1 MFFYNGS
8 LKGNFMEN
16 NNNIKL
22 TTLIIATLASFVSP
36 FIAAAINIALP
47 AIGSEFQTNAIL
59 LSWIPTSFLLASAM
73 FAVPFGRLADIFGMK
88 RIFTYGIITFT
99 IASFLCAAAP
109 SSMFLLAFLV
119 LQGIGSAMIFVTSI
133 AIVTHVFPPKER
145 GKALGITITSVYVSL
160 ALGPVLGGIMTQ
172 VLGWRSLFL
181 LMIPV
186 GLIVLALT
194 FWKLREEWAACKGE
208 KFDLWGSV
216 VYSISLFLIIYGFS
230 LLPEITGAI
239 STALGI
245 IGMIGFVILELK
257 TKSPV
262 FEVKLFKNAT
272 FAFSNLASLI
282 SYSATFAVVF
292 LLSLYLQYI
301 KGLSPGNAG
310 LILIAQ
316 PVVMAILAPIAGRLS
331 DKYNPRLIASLG
343 MALTT
348 IGLLLFVFLNANTS
362 YEFIIAGLIIL
373 GAGFGLFS
381 SPNTNAIMGSV
392 EKRFYGVASASV
404 GTMRLIGQT
413 LSMGTVLIIFAL
425 YIGNVQIMPSE
436 YPALLLSVQIA
447 FIVFT
452 VLCFVG
458 IFASLAK
465 SRESKQ

>member
-1 MFFYNGS
+1 
-8 LKGNFMEN
+8 MEN

-22 TTLIIATLASFVSP
+22 TALIIATLASFVSP

-99 IASFLCAAAP
+99 IASFLCAVAP

-133 AIVTHVFPPKER
+133 AIVTHIFPPKER

-186 GLIVLALT
+186 GLIVIALT
-194 FWKLREEWAACKGE
+194 FWKLKEEWALCKGE
-208 KFDLWGSV
+208 KFDLPGSII
-216 VYSISLFLIIYGFS
+216 YSISLFLIIYGFS
-230 LLPEITGAI
+230 LLPEVTGAI

-245 IGMIGFVILELK
+245 IGIIGFVILELK
-257 TKSPV
+257 TESPV
-262 FEVKLFKNAT
+262 FEIKLFKNAT
-272 FAFSNLASLI
+272 FAFSNLAALI

-301 KGLSPGNAG
+301 KG
-310 LILIAQ
+310 
-316 PVVMAILAPIAGRLS
+316 
-331 DKYNPRLIASLG
+331 
-343 MALTT
+343 
-348 IGLLLFVFLNANTS
+348 
-362 YEFIIAGLIIL
+362 
-373 GAGFGLFS
+373 
-381 SPNTNAIMGSV
+381 
-392 EKRFYGVASASV
+392 
-404 GTMRLIGQT
+404 
-413 LSMGTVLIIFAL
+413 
-425 YIGNVQIMPSE
+425 
-436 YPALLLSVQIA
+436 
-447 FIVFT
+447 
-452 VLCFVG
+452 
-458 IFASLAK
+458 
-465 SRESKQ
+465 

>member
-1 MFFYNGS
+1 
-8 LKGNFMEN
+8 MEN
-16 NNNIKL
+16 NNNTKM
-22 TTLIIATLASFVSP
+22 TALIIATLASFVSP

-47 AIGSEFQTNAIL
+47 AIGSEFQTNAVL

-88 RIFTYGIITFT
+88 RIFTYGIIIFT
-99 IASFLCAAAP
+99 IASFLSATAT
-109 SSMFLLAFLV
+109 STMSLLAFLV
-119 LQGIGSAMIFVTSI
+119 LQGIGSAMIFVTSV

-145 GKALGITITSVYVSL
+145 GKAIGITITSVYVSL
-160 ALGPVLGGIMTQ
+160 SLGPVLGGIMTQ

-181 LMIPV
+181 LMIPL
-186 GLIVLALT
+186 GLVVLALT
-194 FWKLREEWAACKGE
+194 FWKLKGEWAVCKGE
-208 KFDLWGSV
+208 KFDLSGSV
-216 VYSISLFLIIYGFS
+216 VYSIALFLIIYGFS
-230 LLPEITGAI
+230 LLPEITGIIAT
-239 STALGI
+239 SLGI
-245 IGMIGFVILELK
+245 IGIIAFIILELK

-262 FEVKLFKNAT
+262 FEIKLFKNAT
-272 FAFSNLASLI
+272 FAFSNLAALI

-310 LILIAQ
+310 LILISQ
-316 PVVMAILAPIAGRLS
+316 PIVMAILAPIAGRLS
-331 DKYNPRLIASLG
+331 DRYNPRLIASIG
-343 MALTT
+343 MAFTT
-348 IGLLLFVFLNANTS
+348 IGLLFFVFLNANTS

-425 YIGNVQIMPSE
+425 YLGNVQIMPSE
-436 YPALLLSVQIA
+436 YPSLLLSTQIA

-465 SRESKQ
+465 SGGSKQ

>member
-1 MFFYNGS
+1 
-8 LKGNFMEN
+8 MEN
-16 NNNIKL
+16 NNNAKMTAL
-22 TTLIIATLASFVSP
+22 LIATLASFVTP
-36 FIAAAINIALP
+36 FISAAINIALP
-47 AIGSEFQTNAIL
+47 AIGSEFQANAIL

-88 RIFTYGIITFT
+88 RVFTYGVITFT
-99 IASFLCAAAP
+99 IASFLCAVAP
-109 SSMFLLAFLV
+109 STMFLLAFLV
-119 LQGIGSAMIFVTSI
+119 LQGIGAAMIFVTSV
-133 AIVTHVFPPKER
+133 AILTHVFPPNER
-145 GKALGITITSVYVSL
+145 GKAIGIAITSVYVSL
-160 ALGPVLGGIMTQ
+160 SLGPVLGGIMTQ

-181 LMIPV
+181 LMIPL
-186 GLIVLALT
+186 GLIVLAFT
-194 FWKLREEWAACKGE
+194 FWKLKGEWAVCKGE
-208 KFDLWGSV
+208 KFDLTGSV
-216 VYSISLFLIIYGFS
+216 VYSIALFLIIYGFS

-239 STALGI
+239 ATILGI
-245 IGMIGFVILELK
+245 IGIIAFVILELR

-262 FEVKLFKNAT
+262 FEINLFKNAT
-272 FAFSNLASLI
+272 FAFSNLAALI

-331 DKYNPRLIASLG
+331 DRYNPRLIASAG

-348 IGLLLFVFLNANTS
+348 IGLMFFVFLNANTS
-362 YEFIIAGLIIL
+362 YEFIIAALIIL

-425 YIGNVQIMPSE
+425 YIGNVQIMPAE
-436 YPALLLSVQIA
+436 YPALLSSVQIA

-465 SRESKQ
+465 SGESKH

>member
-1 MFFYNGS
+1 
-8 LKGNFMEN
+8 MEN
-16 NNNIKL
+16 NNNAKMTAL
-22 TTLIIATLASFVSP
+22 LIATLASFVTP
-36 FIAAAINIALP
+36 FISAAINIALP
-47 AIGSEFQTNAIL
+47 AIGSEFQANAIL

-88 RIFTYGIITFT
+88 RVFTYGVITFT
-99 IASFLCAAAP
+99 IASFLCAVAP
-109 SSMFLLAFLV
+109 STMFLLAFLV
-119 LQGIGSAMIFVTSI
+119 LQGIGAAMIFVTSV
-133 AIVTHVFPPKER
+133 AILTHVFPPNER
-145 GKALGITITSVYVSL
+145 GKAIGIAITSVYVSL
-160 ALGPVLGGIMTQ
+160 SLGPVLGGIMTQ

-181 LMIPV
+181 LMIPL
-186 GLIVLALT
+186 GLIVLAFT
-194 FWKLREEWAACKGE
+194 FWKLKGEWAVCKGE
-208 KFDLWGSV
+208 KFDLTGSV
-216 VYSISLFLIIYGFS
+216 VYSIALFLIIYGFS

-239 STALGI
+239 ATILGI
-245 IGMIGFVILELK
+245 IGIIAFVILELR
-257 TKSPV
+257 TESPV
-262 FEVKLFKNAT
+262 FEINLFKNAT
-272 FAFSNLASLI
+272 FAFSNLAALI

-331 DKYNPRLIASLG
+331 DRYNPRLIASAG

-348 IGLLLFVFLNANTS
+348 IGLMFFVFLNANTS
-362 YEFIIAGLIIL
+362 YEFIIAALIIL

-425 YIGNVQIMPSE
+425 YIGNVQIMPAE
-436 YPALLLSVQIA
+436 YPALLSSVQIA

-465 SRESKQ
+465 SGESKH

>member
-1 MFFYNGS
+1 
-8 LKGNFMEN
+8 METN
-16 NNNIKL
+16 NNAKMSA
-22 TTLIIATLASFVSP
+22 LIIATLASFVSP

-47 AIGSEFQTNAIL
+47 AIGSEFQTNAII

-88 RIFTYGIITFT
+88 RIFTYGIIIFT
-99 IASFLCAAAP
+99 IASFLSAVAP
-109 SSMFLLAFLV
+109 STMFLLAFLV
-119 LQGIGSAMIFVTSI
+119 LQGIGSAMIFVTSV

-145 GKALGITITSVYVSL
+145 GKAIGITITSVYVSL
-160 ALGPVLGGIMTQ
+160 SLGPVLGGIMTQ
-172 VLGWRSLFL
+172 ALGWRSLFL
-181 LMIPV
+181 LMVPV
-186 GLIVLALT
+186 GLAVLALT
-194 FWKLREEWAACKGE
+194 FWKLNGEWATCKGE
-208 KFDLWGSV
+208 KFDLAGSV
-216 VYSISLFLIIYGFS
+216 VYSIALFLIIYGFS

-239 STALGI
+239 VTALGI
-245 IGMIGFVILELK
+245 IGIIGFVILELR
-257 TKSPV
+257 TESPV
-262 FEVKLFKNAT
+262 FEINLFKNAT
-272 FAFSNLASLI
+272 FAFSNLAALI

-310 LILIAQ
+310 LVLIAQ
-316 PVVMAILAPIAGRLS
+316 PVVMAVLAPIAGRLS
-331 DKYNPRLIASLG
+331 DRYNPRLIASVG

-348 IGLLLFVFLNANTS
+348 IGLMFFVFLNANTS

-425 YIGNVQIMPSE
+425 YIGNVQITPAE
-436 YPALLLSVQIA
+436 HPALLLSVQIA

-465 SRESKQ
+465 SGESKQ

>member
-1 MFFYNGS
+1 
-8 LKGNFMEN
+8 MEN
-16 NNNIKL
+16 NNNAKMSAL
-22 TTLIIATLASFVSP
+22 LIATLASFVSP

-99 IASFLCAAAP
+99 FASFLCAVAP
-109 SSMFLLAFLV
+109 STMFLLAFLV
-119 LQGIGSAMIFVTSI
+119 LQGIGSAMIFVTSV

-145 GKALGITITSVYVSL
+145 GKAIGITITSVYVSL
-160 ALGPVLGGIMTQ
+160 SLGPVLGGIMTQ

-181 LMIPV
+181 LMIPL
-186 GLIVLALT
+186 GLAVLALT
-194 FWKLREEWAACKGE
+194 FWKLNGEWAVCKGE
-208 KFDLWGSV
+208 KFDLPGSV
-216 VYSISLFLIIYGFS
+216 IYSIALFLIIYGFS

-239 STALGI
+239 ATALGI
-245 IGMIGFVILELK
+245 IGIVSFIIWELK
-257 TKSPV
+257 TESPV
-262 FEVKLFKNAT
+262 FEIKLFKNAT
-272 FAFSNLASLI
+272 FAFSNLAALI

-316 PVVMAILAPIAGRLS
+316 PVVMAVLAPIAGRLS

-362 YEFIIAGLIIL
+362 YEFIIAGLVIL

-425 YIGNVQIMPSE
+425 YIGNVQIMPAE
-436 YPALLLSVQIA
+436 YPALLLSVQVA

-452 VLCFVG
+452 VLCFIG

-465 SRESKQ
+465 SSSVKQQLK

>member
-1 MFFYNGS
+1 
-8 LKGNFMEN
+8 MEN
-16 NNNIKL
+16 NNNAKMTAL
-22 TTLIIATLASFVSP
+22 LIATLASFVTP
-36 FIAAAINIALP
+36 FISAAINIALP
-47 AIGSEFQTNAIL
+47 AIGSEFQANAIL

-88 RIFTYGIITFT
+88 RVFIYGVTTFT
-99 IASFLCAAAP
+99 IASFLCAVAP
-109 SSMFLLAFLV
+109 STMFLLAFLV
-119 LQGIGSAMIFVTSI
+119 LQGIGAAMIFVTSV

-145 GKALGITITSVYVSL
+145 GKAIGITITSVYVSL
-160 ALGPVLGGIMTQ
+160 SLGPVLGGIMTQ

-181 LMIPV
+181 LMIPL
-186 GLIVLALT
+186 GLAVLALT
-194 FWKLREEWAACKGE
+194 FWKLKGEWATCKGE
-208 KFDLWGSV
+208 KFDLAGSV
-216 VYSISLFLIIYGFS
+216 VYSIALFMIIYGFS

-239 STALGI
+239 ATVLGI
-245 IGMIGFVILELK
+245 IGIIAFVILELR
-257 TKSPV
+257 TESPV
-262 FEVKLFKNAT
+262 FEINLFKNAT
-272 FAFSNLASLI
+272 FAFSNLAALI

-316 PVVMAILAPIAGRLS
+316 PVVMAVLAPIAGRLS
-331 DKYNPRLIASLG
+331 DRYNPRLIASAG

-348 IGLLLFVFLNANTS
+348 IGLLFFVFLNANTS
-362 YEFIIAGLIIL
+362 YEFIITALIIL

-425 YIGNVQIMPSE
+425 YIGNVQIMPAE
-436 YPALLLSVQIA
+436 YPALLSSVQIA

-465 SRESKQ
+465 SGESKH

>member
-1 MFFYNGS
+1 
-8 LKGNFMEN
+8 MEN
-16 NNNIKL
+16 NNNAKMSAL
-22 TTLIIATLASFVSP
+22 LIATLASFVSP

-88 RIFTYGIITFT
+88 RIFTYGVIIFT
-99 IASFLCAAAP
+99 IASFLCAVA
-109 SSMFLLAFLV
+109 SSTMFLLAFLV
-119 LQGIGSAMIFVTSI
+119 LQGVGSAMIFVTSV
-133 AIVTHVFPPKER
+133 AIVTHVFPPNER
-145 GKALGITITSVYVSL
+145 GKAIGITITSVYVSL
-160 ALGPVLGGIMTQ
+160 SLGPVLGGIMTQ
-172 VLGWRSLFL
+172 ALGWRSLFL
-181 LMIPV
+181 LMIPL
-186 GLIVLALT
+186 GLVVLALT
-194 FWKLREEWAACKGE
+194 FWKLKGEWAVCKGE
-208 KFDLWGSV
+208 KFDLAGSV
-216 VYSISLFLIIYGFS
+216 IYSIALFLIIYGFS
-230 LLPEITGAI
+230 LLPKMTGIIA
-239 STALGI
+239 TVLGI
-245 IGMIGFVILELK
+245 IGIIAFVILELK
-257 TKSPV
+257 TESPV
-262 FEVKLFKNAT
+262 FEIKLFKNAT
-272 FAFSNLASLI
+272 FAFSNLAALI

-316 PVVMAILAPIAGRLS
+316 PVVMAVLAPIAGRLS
-331 DKYNPRLIASLG
+331 DRYNPRLIASIG

-452 VLCFVG
+452 VLCFAG

-465 SRESKQ
+465 SGESK

>member
-1 MFFYNGS
+1 
-8 LKGNFMEN
+8 MEN

-22 TTLIIATLASFVSP
+22 TALIIATLASFVSP

-99 IASFLCAAAP
+99 IASFLCAIAP

-119 LQGIGSAMIFVTSI
+119 LQGIGSAMIFVTSV
-133 AIVTHVFPPKER
+133 AIVTHVFLPKER
-145 GKALGITITSVYVSL
+145 GKAIGITITSVYVSL
-160 ALGPVLGGIMTQ
+160 SLGPVLGGIMTQ
-172 VLGWRSLFL
+172 ALGWRSLFY
-181 LMIPV
+181 LMIPL
-186 GLIVLALT
+186 GLVVLALT
-194 FWKLREEWAACKGE
+194 FWKLKGEWAVCKGE
-208 KFDLWGSV
+208 KFDLPGSV
-216 VYSISLFLIIYGFS
+216 IYSIALFLIIYGFS
-230 LLPEITGAI
+230 LLPEITGII
-239 STALGI
+239 STIFGI
-245 IGMIGFVILELK
+245 IGIITFVILELK

-262 FEVKLFKNAT
+262 FEIKLFKNAT
-272 FAFSNLASLI
+272 FAFSNLAALI
-282 SYSATFAVVF
+282 NYSATFAVIF

-331 DKYNPRLIASLG
+331 DRYNPRLIASVG

-348 IGLLLFVFLNANTS
+348 IGLLFFVFLNANTS

-425 YIGNVQIMPSE
+425 YIGNVQIMPAE
-436 YPALLLSVQIA
+436 YPALLSSVQIA

-465 SRESKQ
+465 SGGSKQ